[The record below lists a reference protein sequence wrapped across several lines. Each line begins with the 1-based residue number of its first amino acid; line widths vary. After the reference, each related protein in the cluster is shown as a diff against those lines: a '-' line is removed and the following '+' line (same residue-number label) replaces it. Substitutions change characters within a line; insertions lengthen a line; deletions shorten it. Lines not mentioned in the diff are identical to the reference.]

1 MSVYEIRP
9 LRFHY
14 AIIKQQEEGK
24 DYPMTMQ
31 ERIDPSE
38 KKLERK
44 LRKGQVIVN
53 LHERKGWTSV
63 WIGKPCSH
71 GTRLYMDINPPLDM
85 FMRHDHGKNK
95 I

>member
-14 AIIKQQEEGK
+14 AIINEREKEK
-24 DYPMTMQ
+24 DYPMTAQ
-31 ERIDPSE
+31 ERIDPSM
-38 KKLERK
+38 KKLRRK
-44 LRKGQVIVN
+44 LGPGQVIVN
-53 LHERKGWTSV
+53 LHEGKGWTSV

-71 GTRLYMDINPPLDM
+71 GTRLYMDIDPPIDM